1 MSSAHQI
8 LRPLA
13 IAALALISSA
23 PSAAAQQPSRHTL
36 SGNDVAVYN
45 LAGTMEVV
53 AGSGSDVV
61 VEVTPQGAEAGR
73 LRVATGRVRG
83 RETVRVVFP
92 DEDILFPAMGRW
104 SRTRLSVRAD
114 GTWGGEGAR
123 ARQITIS
130 GDRGIDARAALK
142 VLVPSGRKVS
152 VYLAAGEAT
161 VTNVDGDITVDVH
174 SANVTTQGTRGRLFL
189 DTGSG
194 RVNVADASGDVNLDS
209 GSGGVRV
216 RDVTGSLLR
225 IDSGSGS
232 VEASGIAA
240 DVLDIDSG
248 SGSVRLAAVRS
259 RDIRLDSGSGSVD
272 IALLARIERMIID
285 SGSGRI
291 TIRVPDDFGAE
302 IEAETGSGGIDMGIP
317 VEVRRWS
324 RDRLSGIIGDGR
336 GQIRID
342 SGSGAVRLIRG

>member
-1 MSSAHQI
+1 MSPVHQ
-8 LRPLA
+8 LRRSLA
-13 IAALALISSA
+13 LAALATTVGTSV
-23 PSAAAQQPSRHTL
+23 AAAQQPSRHTL

-45 LAGTMEVV
+45 IAGTMEVV

-73 LRVATGRVRG
+73 LRVASGPIRG
-83 RETVRVVFP
+83 RETLRVIYPDDDIMFP
-92 DEDILFPAMGRW
+92 GSGRW
-104 SRTRLSVRAD
+104 SRTQMRIRDD
-114 GTWGGEGAR
+114 GTWGGNNPSGR
-123 ARQITIS
+123 RISIS
-130 GDRGIDARAALK
+130 GDRGLDARAAVK
-142 VLVPSGRKVS
+142 VMVPAGRKVS

-161 VTNVDGDITVDVH
+161 VTNVDGDIVVDVH
-174 SANVTTQGTRGRLFL
+174 SATVTTQGTRGRLFL

-194 RVNVADASGDVNLDS
+194 RVSVSDANGEVNLDT

-216 RDVTGSLLR
+216 RDVAGRLLR

-232 VEASGIAA
+232 VEANGIAA

-248 SGSVRLAAVRS
+248 SGSVRLSSVRS
-259 RDIRLDSGSGSVD
+259 RDIRIDSGSGTVD
-272 IALLARIERMIID
+272 LGLLARIERLIID

-291 TIRVPDDFGAE
+291 TIRVPEDFGAE

-324 RDRLSGIIGDGR
+324 RDRLSGKIGDGR